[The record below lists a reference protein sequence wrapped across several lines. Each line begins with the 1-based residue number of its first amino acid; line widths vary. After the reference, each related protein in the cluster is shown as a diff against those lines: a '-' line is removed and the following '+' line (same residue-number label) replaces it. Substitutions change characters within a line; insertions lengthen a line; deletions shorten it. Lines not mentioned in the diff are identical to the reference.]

1 MCSVQVMMI
10 VNPRNKYDRMLN
22 RTFTPFP
29 ILTTERLTLRQLV
42 FNDEQEILALRSNS
56 EINKYLDRPPSK
68 TIDDA
73 RSFINKVNENITK
86 NVSLYWA
93 IDLGDRNIL
102 VGTICLFGFSDEHR
116 KCEIG
121 YELLTNFQRQ
131 GIMKEAAEKVIDYAF
146 SIIKVQ
152 TIEAWLHRDNQP
164 SVKLLEKLLFRNS
177 NESDKTNPDLICYHL
192 ANSNG
197 HLK

>member
-1 MCSVQVMMI
+1 M
-10 VNPRNKYDRMLN
+10 
-22 RTFTPFP
+22 PFP
-29 ILTTERLTLRQLV
+29 ILTTDRLTLRQLII
-42 FNDEQEILALRSNS
+42 NDEQEILALRSDS
-56 EINKYLDRPPSK
+56 EINKYLDRPVSK

-164 SVKLLEKLLFRNS
+164 SVKLLEKLSFRNS
-177 NESDKTNPDLICYHL
+177 NEPDKTNPDLICYHL